1 VRAAIAWP
9 VSELRDGVGVS
20 LVLPEAGLV
29 SVVQLTHREESVM
42 SKFVANC
49 VVMGVKARPSQDG
62 KRIFRNA
69 VLYFEEDTTT
79 LEASISDEHEALYKQ
94 MEANRMKPAQVVVN
108 LREYKGQRFLDV
120 TAYQPVAAAHSAA
133 TAGK

>member
-1 VRAAIAWP
+1 
-9 VSELRDGVGVS
+9 
-20 LVLPEAGLV
+20 
-29 SVVQLTHREESVM
+29 M

-79 LEASISDEHEALYKQ
+79 LEASVSDEHEALYKL
-94 MEANRMKPAQVVVN
+94 MDANKMKPAHVTIN

-120 TAYQPVAAAHSAA
+120 TGYQPITVTGSASSKESSKA
-133 TAGK
+133 

>member
-1 VRAAIAWP
+1 
-9 VSELRDGVGVS
+9 
-20 LVLPEAGLV
+20 
-29 SVVQLTHREESVM
+29 M

-79 LEASISDEHEALYKQ
+79 LEASVSDEHEALYKL
-94 MEANRMKPAQVVVN
+94 MDANKMKPAHVTIN

-120 TAYQPVAAAHSAA
+120 TGYQPITATGSAS
-133 TAGK
+133 GKESSKG

>member
-1 VRAAIAWP
+1 
-9 VSELRDGVGVS
+9 
-20 LVLPEAGLV
+20 
-29 SVVQLTHREESVM
+29 M

-79 LEASISDEHEALYKQ
+79 LEASVSDEHEALYKL
-94 MEANRMKPAQVVVN
+94 MDANKMKLAHVTIN

-120 TAYQPVAAAHSAA
+120 TGYQPITAAVGAPGKESAKA
-133 TAGK
+133 

>member
-1 VRAAIAWP
+1 
-9 VSELRDGVGVS
+9 
-20 LVLPEAGLV
+20 
-29 SVVQLTHREESVM
+29 M

-79 LEASISDEHEALYKQ
+79 LEASISEEHEHLYRL
-94 MEANRMKPAQVVVN
+94 MEANKMKPAHVTVN
-108 LREYKGQRFLDV
+108 LREYKGQRFIDV
-120 TAYQPVAAAHSAA
+120 TSYQVLGGASSGSAKEQAA
-133 TAGK
+133 K

>member
-1 VRAAIAWP
+1 
-9 VSELRDGVGVS
+9 
-20 LVLPEAGLV
+20 
-29 SVVQLTHREESVM
+29 M

-79 LEASISDEHEALYKQ
+79 LEASISDEHEHLYKL
-94 MEANRMKPAQVVVN
+94 MDANKMKPAHVTIN

-120 TAYQPVAAAHSAA
+120 TAYQPLTAAGSAPSKESA
-133 TAGK
+133 RA

>member
-1 VRAAIAWP
+1 
-9 VSELRDGVGVS
+9 
-20 LVLPEAGLV
+20 
-29 SVVQLTHREESVM
+29 M

-62 KRIFRNA
+62 KRMFRNA

-79 LEASISDEHEALYKQ
+79 LEASISEDHEHLYKL
-94 MEANRMKPAQVVVN
+94 MDANKMKPAHITVN

-120 TAYQPVAAAHSAA
+120 TAYQPISAA
-133 TAGK
+133 TSGAGK

>member
-1 VRAAIAWP
+1 
-9 VSELRDGVGVS
+9 
-20 LVLPEAGLV
+20 
-29 SVVQLTHREESVM
+29 M

-79 LEASISDEHEALYKQ
+79 LEASISEEHEHLYKL
-94 MEANRMKPAQVVVN
+94 MDANKMKPAHVTVN
-108 LREYKGQRFLDV
+108 LREYKGQRFVDV
-120 TAYQPVAAAHSAA
+120 TSYQPLGLSGKEPA
-133 TAGK
+133 TK